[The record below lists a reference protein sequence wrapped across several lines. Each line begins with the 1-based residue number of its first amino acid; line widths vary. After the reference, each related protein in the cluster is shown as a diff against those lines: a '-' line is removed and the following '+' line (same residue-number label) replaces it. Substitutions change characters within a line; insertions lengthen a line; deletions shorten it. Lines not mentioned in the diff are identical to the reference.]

1 MDERKGRVS
10 EERGEQTRCRVNRA
24 SQEFGWCC
32 VCGVV
37 LFRAEAGR
45 AAAAFS
51 LLRAILA
58 FSSLMVYT
66 ICARLFWTSLSVRL
80 DSRCRLM
87 AASPYRSL
95 LASHQGLSGEK
106 ATRTN
111 SGSGHAH
118 CTAKGIR

>member
-1 MDERKGRVS
+1 M
-10 EERGEQTRCRVNRA
+10 GEQTRCRVNRA
-24 SQEFGWCC
+24 SQEFGWC
-32 VCGVV
+32 VFGAV
-37 LFRAEAGR
+37 LFRVDAGR
-45 AAAAFS
+45 AAAAAFS

-66 ICARLFWTSLSVRL
+66 ICAKLFWTSLSVRF
-80 DSRCRLM
+80 DSRWRLM
-87 AASPYRSL
+87 AASPYRSF

-106 ATRTN
+106 ATRMN

>member
-1 MDERKGRVS
+1 M
-10 EERGEQTRCRVNRA
+10 GEQTRCRVNRA
-24 SQEFGWCC
+24 SHEFGLC
-32 VCGVV
+32 VCDDAV
-37 LFRAEAGR
+37 LFRAEEAGR

-87 AASPYRSL
+87 AASPYRSF

-106 ATRTN
+106 ETRMN
-111 SGSGHAH
+111 SGSGQAH

>member
-1 MDERKGRVS
+1 MYIMDERKGRGS
-10 EERGEQTRCRVNRA
+10 EEMGEQTRCRVNRA
-24 SQEFGWCC
+24 SQEFEGC
-32 VCGVV
+32 VCDVV

-87 AASPYRSL
+87 AASP
-95 LASHQGLSGEK
+95 
-106 ATRTN
+106 
-111 SGSGHAH
+111 
-118 CTAKGIR
+118 